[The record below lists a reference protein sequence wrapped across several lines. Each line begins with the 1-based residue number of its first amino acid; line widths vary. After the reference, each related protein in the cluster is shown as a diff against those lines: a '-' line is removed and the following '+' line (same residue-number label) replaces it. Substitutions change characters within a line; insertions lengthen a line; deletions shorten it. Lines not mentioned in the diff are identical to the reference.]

1 MKRIFVFLLAGL
13 MLFLASCAD
22 TPESEP
28 LIGPPG
34 DRMTEDEGEQAP
46 IDTAPAETT
55 ASWEE
60 PEFQSRVELIN
71 GEGEPLDTYWERV
84 WFMRG
89 SLVGDGRLM
98 FQSVEVVLPTIR
110 DRIPVVD
117 LGESPSVRITAVNGE
132 SVSGG
137 ERVSVYGPGGTLL
150 AKNISWQEVLSCGKI
165 EWSGRTVY
173 LYYSVRF
180 VGPMDSMMMEPQQEI
195 AYFVG
200 ATFK

>member
-1 MKRIFVFLLAGL
+1 MKRIFVFLLAGI
-13 MLFLASCAD
+13 MLLLASCAD

-34 DRMTEDEGEQAP
+34 DRVAEDEGEQTP
-46 IDTAPAETT
+46 VDTTPTETT

-60 PEFQSRVELIN
+60 PEFQSRVELIS
-71 GEGEPLDTYWERV
+71 GEGELLDTYWERV

-89 SLVGDGRLM
+89 NLVGDGRLM
-98 FQSVEVVLPTIR
+98 FQSVEVALPAIR

-137 ERVSVYGPGGTLL
+137 ERVSVYGPDGTLL
-150 AKNISWQEVLSCGKI
+150 AKNISWQEVLSRGKT

-180 VGPMDSMMMEPQQEI
+180 TGPMDSTMMEPQQEI

-200 ATFK
+200 TTFR